1 MPKRFATFAAFYPVY
16 LAMHENAVNRRLH
29 VLGNGL
35 ALAALALAV
44 VTRSWWALVAVPVLG
59 NGLAWIGHYRFQ
71 RNRPGVFTYPLYG
84 FIGSWV
90 MTWQV
95 LTGKIRF

>member
-1 MPKRFATFAAFYPVY
+1 VPKGFTSFSDFYPVY
-16 LAMHENAVNRRLH
+16 LAMHDNPVNRRLH
-29 VLGNGL
+29 VLGNAL
-35 ALAALALAV
+35 ALAALTLAV
-44 VTRSWWALVAVPVLG
+44 VTRSWWALVAAPALG

-71 RNRPGVFTYPLYG
+71 RNRPGVFTYPVYG

-95 LTGKIRF
+95 LRGRIRI

>member
-35 ALAALALAV
+35 ALGALALAI
-44 VTRSWWALVAVPVLG
+44 VTRSWRALVAVPVLG

-71 RNRPGVFTYPLYG
+71 RNRPGVFTYPVYG

>member
-1 MPKRFATFAAFYPVY
+1 
-16 LAMHENAVNRRLH
+16 
-29 VLGNGL
+29 
-35 ALAALALAV
+35 
-44 VTRSWWALVAVPVLG
+44 VLG

-71 RNRPGVFTYPLYG
+71 RNRPGVFAYPLYG